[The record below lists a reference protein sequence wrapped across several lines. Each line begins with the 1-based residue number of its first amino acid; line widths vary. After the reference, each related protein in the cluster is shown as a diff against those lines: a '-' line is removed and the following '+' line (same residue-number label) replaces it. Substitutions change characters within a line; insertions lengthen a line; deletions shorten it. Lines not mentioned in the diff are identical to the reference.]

1 MTDLAI
7 LSLTISQF
15 TKKVTELINI
25 LNKEYGTT
33 EADADLLK
41 RMKRQGIPT
50 PGKKL

>member
-7 LSLTISQF
+7 LDLTVSQF
-15 TKKVTELINI
+15 TKKVTELMNI
-25 LNKEYGTT
+25 LKTEYGTT
-33 EADADLLK
+33 ETDADLLK